1 MLDSDPTISLWDM
14 RCYMPFPAS
23 FQPPLVQQEPL
34 TPAQLYQSL
43 SNLVVRFVAS
53 LTTNGTGCL
62 AQIWAPSVAD
72 DGGVILSTQVI
83 MRLTA
88 DALSDSPSLPRRSI
102 AACCSSLC
110 HMYGIN
116 DP

>member
-1 MLDSDPTISLWDM
+1 MLQASPTTSLWDM
-14 RCYMPFPAS
+14 RCYMPVTAASQPLPA
-23 FQPPLVQQEPL
+23 QRDPL

-83 MRLTA
+83 TSPTA
-88 DALSDSPSLPRRSI
+88 DLLPGSPSLLRR
-102 AACCSSLC
+102 C
-110 HMYGIN
+110 
-116 DP
+116 